1 MKATKLTSRYAKSLL
16 SLVIENNSLES
27 TLSDM
32 KLILSVCNQNRDLS
46 QLLKSPV
53 VKTDKKLTILSE
65 IFSKE
70 VTEITM
76 AFISIITN
84 KKREK
89 FLEGIAESFISL
101 YKIHNNI
108 ETVTLK
114 PPSDTRWKSRV
125 EALRPLR
132 YQLGQIYDALVEIE
146 DVSLTRPLGTTTRCQ
161 VKGLDQAISKFKF
174 ILTLVT

>member
-65 IFSKE
+65 IFSNE

-76 AFISIITN
+76 AFISIID
-84 KKREK
+84 
-89 FLEGIAESFISL
+89 L
-101 YKIHNNI
+101 YYVI
-108 ETVTLK
+108 
-114 PPSDTRWKSRV
+114 
-125 EALRPLR
+125 
-132 YQLGQIYDALVEIE
+132 
-146 DVSLTRPLGTTTRCQ
+146 DV
-161 VKGLDQAISKFKF
+161 
-174 ILTLVT
+174 